1 MRPASSNSP
10 ASHAA
15 RVWLRKIADERAHVS
30 LARFFRHVF
39 ATRAGTRRVFTPETL
54 GEIEAAIKDVESRHS
69 GEIRFVVETALDIDE
84 LLGGITPRE
93 RALEVF
99 SHTRVWDTEANN
111 GVLIYVLLADRDV
124 EILADRGIASRVPP
138 EEWETICHEIESH
151 YRSGRFAQG
160 SVAGIRSV
168 GRLLARHFPGQ
179 NGDAN
184 ELPDQPV
191 LL

>member
-1 MRPASSNSP
+1 MNLS
-10 ASHAA
+10 
-15 RVWLRKIADERAHVS
+15 
-30 LARFFRHVF
+30 RFCRHVF
-39 ATRAGTRRVFTPETL
+39 STRAATRRHFSPAAL
-54 GEIEAAIKDVESRHS
+54 AEIESAIKDVESRHS
-69 GEIRFVVETALDIDE
+69 GEIRFVVETALDINE
-84 LLGGITPRE
+84 LLNGLAPRA

-138 EEWETICHEIESH
+138 QEWETICREIESH
-151 YRSGRFAQG
+151 YREGRFAQG

-168 GRLLARHFPGQ
+168 GALLARHFPGDK
-179 NGDAN
+179 GDAN

>member
-1 MRPASSNSP
+1 MSFGRI
-10 ASHAA
+10 
-15 RVWLRKIADERAHVS
+15 V
-30 LARFFRHVF
+30 RHLF
-39 ATRAGTRRVFTPETL
+39 ATRAGARRIFSPAVL
-54 GEIEAAIKDVESRHS
+54 AEIEGAIKEVESRHS
-69 GEIRFVVETALDIDE
+69 GEIRFVVEAALDLDE
-84 LLGGITPRE
+84 LMRAPVPRA

-111 GVLIYVLLADRDV
+111 GVLIYVLLADHDV
-124 EILADRGIASRVPP
+124 EILADRGIAARVPP
-138 EEWETICHEIESH
+138 EEWETICREIEAH
-151 YRSGRFAQG
+151 YREGRFAQG

-179 NGDAN
+179 GADAN